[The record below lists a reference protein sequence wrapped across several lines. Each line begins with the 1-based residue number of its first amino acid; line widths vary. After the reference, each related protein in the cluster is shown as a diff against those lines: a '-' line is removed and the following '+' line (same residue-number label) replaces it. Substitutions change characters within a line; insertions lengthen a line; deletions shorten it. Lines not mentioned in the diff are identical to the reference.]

1 MKLLGAVAAS
11 VLVAGCVNVL
21 PEAGPAPQIY
31 RLEGAPPVVQAMTAS
46 VVPIDADYAALTVVV
61 PEPLASRALSSDRV
75 AVMTSGDHL
84 SYAAGAR
91 WSERA
96 PLVVQ
101 NRVLLA
107 FEDDG
112 RIGAAV
118 RPEDGV
124 QTDYEL
130 RLDMIRFEAV
140 YRNGDSAAPTA
151 IVDLRAKLI
160 DRRSRDLV
168 ASRRFDA
175 EETAGENRLGSI
187 IAAFDGAMNQ
197 IAPQLVDWTLT
208 SPRTAAQPSAS
219 AASSSR

>member
-1 MKLLGAVAAS
+1 MRLLGAVAAS

-21 PEAGPAPQIY
+21 PQAGPAPQIY
-31 RLEGAPPVVQAMTAS
+31 RLEGAPQAAMSAAVAS
-46 VVPIDADYAALTVVV
+46 AAHAELTIVV

-75 AVMTSGDHL
+75 AVMMGGDHL

-101 NRVLLA
+101 DHVLRA

-124 QTDYEL
+124 QTDFEL

-140 YRNGDSAAPTA
+140 YRDGEAAAPTA
-151 IVDLRAKLI
+151 MVELRAKLV
-160 DRRSRDLV
+160 DRRSRDLL

-175 EETAGENRLGSI
+175 EATAGENRLGAI

-197 IAPQLVDWTLT
+197 ISPALVDWTLT
-208 SPRTAAQPSAS
+208 SAAAQPSAS